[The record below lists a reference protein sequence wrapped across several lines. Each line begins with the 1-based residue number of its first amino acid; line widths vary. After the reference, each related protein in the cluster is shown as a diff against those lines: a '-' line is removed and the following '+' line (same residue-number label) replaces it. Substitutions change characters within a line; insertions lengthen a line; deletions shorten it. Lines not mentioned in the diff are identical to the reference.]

1 MNLCGGLLRAQ
12 PLLDSNTIGH
22 PLDVMDSGMG
32 MTPEDSARV
41 FRRFFRTE
49 SAREA
54 AISGAGLGL
63 SITKAIVEGHGG
75 DISCTSSP
83 GKGSTFTLTLP
94 AEGPSLY

>member
-1 MNLCGGLLRAQ
+1 
-12 PLLDSNTIGH
+12 
-22 PLDVMDSGMG
+22 MG
-32 MTPEDSARV
+32 MSPEDSARV

-94 AEGPSLY
+94 ADGPPPSF